1 MGAVVNRP
9 FETSNEKIID
19 YAYNGMRTDFMDIY
33 LGAKCEFCITTGTGF
48 DGGPMIFRKPLV
60 YVNFSPLFH
69 IHIESE
75 FFTFIPK
82 HHYSKKLE
90 KKLTAKEIVNSDCFY
105 DLDSQAFSN
114 EEVELIDNSPEE
126 IRDVVLEMHKKINHE
141 EFMDDEDKN
150 LQAKFWDIFP
160 NQRKYVG
167 KIYYGKR
174 KSTIGSKFLREN
186 QWWLE

>member
-1 MGAVVNRP
+1 
-9 FETSNEKIID
+9 
-19 YAYNGMRTDFMDIY
+19 MDIY
-33 LGAKCEFCITTGTGF
+33 LGAKCEFCVTTGTGF
-48 DGGPMIFRKPLV
+48 DGVPMIFRKPLV

-90 KKLTAKEIVNSDCFY
+90 RRLTAKEIINSDCFY
-105 DLDSQAFSN
+105 YLN
-114 EEVELIDNSPEE
+114 EAEFIKNNIELKENSPEE
-126 IRDVVLEMHKKINHE
+126 IRDVVIEMCMKINNE
-141 EFMDDEDKN
+141 EFMDGEDKKFQN
-150 LQAKFWDIFP
+150 KFWDIFP
-160 NQRKYVG
+160 NQRKYRG
-167 KIYYGKR
+167 NLYYGKR